1 MELAAIGGVVFVP
14 AAADDAFA
22 CVQLAYDAADHRE
35 HPAAGDLEHHIA
47 VILVL
52 VDDIL
57 HDAFDLFQL
66 LLVHQLHLLLRR
78 YYKYSPFG
86 GICKLLNPQN
96 PRAALAFFRRL
107 CYTGRKHYVTK

>member
-14 AAADDAFA
+14 ATADNAFA
-22 CVQLAYDAADHRE
+22 RVKLAHDAAYHGDHT
-35 HPAAGDLEHHIA
+35 AAGYLEHRIA

-66 LLVHQLHLLLRR
+66 LLVHQLHLLLHR
-78 YYKYSPFG
+78 YYKYSPFD

-96 PRAALAFFRRL
+96 TRAALAFFRRL
-107 CYTGRKHYVTK
+107 CYTGRKHYAMK

>member
-1 MELAAIGGVVFVP
+1 VLFRSGGMVFVP
-14 AAADDAFA
+14 AAADDASA
-22 CVQLAYDAADHRE
+22 RVQLAYDAADHRE
-35 HPAAGDLEHHIA
+35 HTAAGDLKHHIA
-47 VILVL
+47 VIRVL

-57 HDAFDLFQL
+57 YNAFDLFQ
-66 LLVHQLHLLLRR
+66 LLVHQLHLLLHR

>member
-1 MELAAIGGVVFVP
+1 MELAAIGGMVFVP

-22 CVQLAYDAADHRE
+22 RMQLAYDAADHRE
-35 HPAAGDLEHHIA
+35 HTAAGDLKHHIA
-47 VILVL
+47 VIRVL

-57 HDAFDLFQL
+57 YNAFDLFQ
-66 LLVHQLHLLLRR
+66 LLVHQLHLLLHR